1 MKMNGVDMRT
11 MLLLEAPLEPQSVCI
26 DIDAHDFIVSV
37 GNLDF
42 GNHNGF
48 SLFCRI
54 WWCNITLKSM
64 GRWTLF

>member
-37 GNLDF
+37 GNLDC
-42 GNHNGF
+42 GNLCCA
-48 SLFCRI
+48 S
-54 WWCNITLKSM
+54 TQEM
-64 GRWTLF
+64 G